1 MQIHYLVVKITIF
14 QRLWYYFRTGWSTYF
29 ALISGSVNTLTVTYY
44 LAIDKIPSLTE
55 VFPNFLSY
63 VVIASSIGIPTLVL
77 VGYLHFKR
85 IGTFTAESRVN
96 YEGNPFARRTLIN
109 SELTLDINLKLLNL
123 LLNNQKNENL
133 DPEKIKEIE
142 NLRTSLE
149 DLVLKR
155 QMDKKVDM
163 KFMKDLNL

>member
-1 MQIHYLVVKITIF
+1 MVMKSPLF
-14 QRLWYYFRTGWSTYF
+14 SRMWYYFRTGWSTYF

-44 LAIDKIPSLTE
+44 LVIEKVPSLGMI
-55 VFPNFLSY
+55 FPTFLIY
-63 VVIASSIGIPTLVL
+63 VVIACSIGIPTLVF

-85 IGTFTAESRVN
+85 IGAFTAESRVN

-142 NLRTSLE
+142 NLRKNLE

>member
-1 MQIHYLVVKITIF
+1 MVMKSPLF
-14 QRLWYYFRTGWSTYF
+14 SRMWYYFRTGWSTYF
-29 ALISGSVNTLTVTYY
+29 ALISGSVNTLTVTFY
-44 LAIDKIPSLTE
+44 LAIEKVPSLGMI
-55 VFPNFLSY
+55 FPTFLIY
-63 VVIASSIGIPTLVL
+63 VVIACSIGIPTLVF

-85 IGTFTAESRVN
+85 IGVFTAESRVN

-142 NLRTSLE
+142 NLRKNLE